1 MTVHVQEKDNH
12 MSKPSTIEPI
22 TLRIDPACEFIGVG
36 RSTMY
41 KLIKEKAVDV
51 VRFGRTTTV
60 TVESLKRCAA
70 SKIGE
75 AA

>member
-1 MTVHVQEKDNH
+1 MQEKDND
-12 MSKPSTIEPI
+12 MSKASTIEPI
-22 TLRIDPACEFIGVG
+22 TLRIDNACAFIGVG

-41 KLIKEKAVDV
+41 KLIKEKVVDV
-51 VRFGRTTTV
+51 VHFGRTTAV

-75 AA
+75 AV